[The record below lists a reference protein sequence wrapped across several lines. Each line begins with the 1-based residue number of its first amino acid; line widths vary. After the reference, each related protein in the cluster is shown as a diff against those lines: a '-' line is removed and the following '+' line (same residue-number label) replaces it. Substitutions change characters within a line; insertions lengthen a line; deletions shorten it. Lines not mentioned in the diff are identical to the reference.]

1 MDRRENTDL
10 YRELETYRN
19 MGVPFP
25 SLEVSTIFFRSTN
38 DILPLTNALK

>member
-1 MDRRENTDL
+1 MEDHKN
-10 YRELETYRN
+10 
-19 MGVPFP
+19 P